1 MVELKKTA
9 NGIQVAEREL
19 PVMGFY
25 DVVVI
30 GGGVAGVAAGMAAGK
45 RGMKTIILETFTALG
60 GLTTLGLVNIPLD
73 FVSGLGREMFDE
85 LEKVDG
91 LWHRNTDPEKHKL
104 VLDRM
109 VKKYN
114 CEVLFHSQVIDSI
127 VEGDAIV
134 GVVIQT
140 KTGPKAIQPC
150 CFPILHHNRDF
161 FRIGCKTLRTICFRL
176 RTCHISFLIMTCHIR
191 RRKWQYL
198 HFQYHKNYISSY

>member
-1 MVELKKTA
+1 MIGLNKTA
-9 NGIQVAEREL
+9 HGILAHEKEI
-19 PVMGFY
+19 PVMDFY

-73 FVSGLGREMFDE
+73 FVSGLGKEMFKE
-85 LEKVDG
+85 LEKVNG

-109 VKKYN
+109 IKKYN
-114 CEVLFHSQVIDSI
+114 VDVLFQAQVIDSI

-134 GVVIQT
+134 GVVIAAT
-140 KTGPKAIQPC
+140 IMIIPFGAIVSGVLPC
-150 CFPILHHNRDF
+150 IVHL
-161 FRIGCKTLRTICFRL
+161 ICITVGVIAALLLDEFNKGV
-176 RTCHISFLIMTCHIR
+176 MA
-191 RRKWQYL
+191 KE
-198 HFQYHKNYISSY
+198 K